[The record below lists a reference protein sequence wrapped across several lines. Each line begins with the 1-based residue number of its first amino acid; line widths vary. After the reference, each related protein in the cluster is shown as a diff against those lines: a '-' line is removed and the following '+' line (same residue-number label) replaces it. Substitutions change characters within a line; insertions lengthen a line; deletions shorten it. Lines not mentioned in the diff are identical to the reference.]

1 MSPVLQV
8 HREIKYLSQEHTA
21 REKPGFTPDSLTP
34 EPVVLMAMPGCCSD
48 SLRFALTSGQGET
61 LSYPLVQVKVEVT
74 MNVDA
79 SFSFFRSKLL
89 MMFYYQNINA
99 EGRDHVCFIH

>member
-1 MSPVLQV
+1 MSPILQI
-8 HREIKYLSQEHTA
+8 HKEIKYLSQEHTA

-74 MNVDA
+74 MNVDT
-79 SFSFFRSKLL
+79 SFSFLEKRDRKHLASL
-89 MMFYYQNINA
+89 MI
-99 EGRDHVCFIH
+99 